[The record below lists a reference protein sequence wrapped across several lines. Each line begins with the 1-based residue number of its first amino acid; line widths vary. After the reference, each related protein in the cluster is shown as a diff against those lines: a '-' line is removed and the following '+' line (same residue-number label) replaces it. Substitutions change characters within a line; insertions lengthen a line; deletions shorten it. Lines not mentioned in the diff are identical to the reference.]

1 MPISEMIEKYGED
14 AVARWAETGRLVE
27 MAARHEIAGTRW
39 SHQNE
44 GDFVLLPVADGRID
58 FVALVEGK

>member
-1 MPISEMIEKYGED
+1 MALAELVSQYGENE
-14 AVARWAETGRLVE
+14 VARWAETGRLVE
-27 MAARHEIAGTRW
+27 MAAGHEIAGTRW

-58 FVALVEGK
+58 FAALVEGK